1 MIHITE
7 VTTKAQLRQFVNFPI
22 DLYRD
27 VPQYIPGTYSDD
39 LADWDREKNPAFSY
53 CEARCW
59 LASRDDG
66 TLVGRIG
73 AILSRKSNDKWGTH
87 RLRFTQ
93 VDFID
98 DREVSAALFQ
108 TVEDWARQLGC
119 TEIHGPLGFTDMD
132 REGMLVEG
140 FDRTSCFFT
149 YYNHPYYI
157 DHLTA
162 LGYGKDVDWTE
173 NLISVPTDQRVIQ
186 RWEKI
191 AAYVLKRQRLHI
203 HQVRSRLEY
212 PPLIRKVFELVNVA
226 YAPLY
231 GTVELLEADERAR
244 IRGLIINKFRGDVE
258 ILRPGLAMLEEKTQL
273 PVVGVVPYLRVE
285 IEDEDSL
292 SDRLEAKSAVKPL
305 DIAILRLPHVS
316 NFTDFIPLEQ
326 HPLLGVRYVQHTRQ
340 LGAPD
345 LVILPGTKNTM
356 DDLRWLRE
364 SGLEAAVLRLSAA
377 GTPVLGVCGG
387 YQMLGEELCD
397 PAGEESGTPCTLRGL
412 GLLPTTTVFGTEKH
426 LTQTAARA
434 AAAPF
439 AGAALTGYEIHAGR
453 TEVRGSAFCTLADGT
468 PEGCVQGNVFGTYL
482 HGLFDTGELTE
493 KLTAFLCRKKGIDPA
508 GADLIPM
515 EQYRQQQFDLLA
527 DGVRAALDL
536 PAVYAAMGLA
546 GPKGENA

>member
-162 LGYGKDVDWTE
+162 LGYVKDVDWTE

-231 GTVELLEADERAR
+231 GTVELSDDQ
-244 IRGLIINKFRGDVE
+244 IRKYAGKFAP
-258 ILRPGLAMLEEKTQL
+258 L
-273 PVVGVVPYLRVE
+273 
-285 IEDEDSL
+285 
-292 SDRLEAKSAVKPL
+292 VKPEL
-305 DIAILRLPHVS
+305 TCFVMDE
-316 NFTDFIPLEQ
+316 ND
-326 HPLLGVRYVQHTRQ
+326 
-340 LGAPD
+340 D
-345 LVILPGTKNTM
+345 LVAFGVAAPQHRRRPEKARRPPVPHRLGGCAEGLPPQ
-356 DDLRWLRE
+356 RHHR
-364 SGLEAAVLRLSAA
+364 SAA
-377 GTPVLGVCGG
+377 DRRASRPPEKGRQRRHHQQGHARLLQDRREAGGDRPHAGDQREGPDPV
-387 YQMLGEELCD
+387 
-397 PAGEESGTPCTLRGL
+397 AG
-412 GLLPTTTVFGTEKH
+412 LPT
-426 LTQTAARA
+426 
-434 AAAPF
+434 
-439 AGAALTGYEIHAGR
+439 GAA
-453 TEVRGSAFCTLADGT
+453 
-468 PEGCVQGNVFGTYL
+468 
-482 HGLFDTGELTE
+482 
-493 KLTAFLCRKKGIDPA
+493 
-508 GADLIPM
+508 
-515 EQYRQQQFDLLA
+515 
-527 DGVRAALDL
+527 
-536 PAVYAAMGLA
+536 
-546 GPKGENA
+546 

>member
-119 TEIHGPLGFTDMD
+119 TEVHGPLGFTDMD

-203 HQVRSRLEY
+203 DLLLIAVRPDLQKKGVNAVIIS
-212 PPLIRKVFELVNVA
+212 KVMHGCFKIGVKQAETG
-226 YAPLY
+226 P
-231 GTVELLEADERAR
+231 
-244 IRGLIINKFRGDVE
+244 
-258 ILRPGLAMLEEKTQL
+258 MLETNEKVQ
-273 PVVGVVPYLRVE
+273 
-285 IEDEDSL
+285 SQWQ
-292 SDRLEAKSAVKPL
+292 
-305 DIAILRLPHVS
+305 
-316 NFTDFIPLEQ
+316 DFPLEQ
-326 HPLLGVRYVQHTRQ
+326 HKRRRCFVKVLTP
-340 LGAPD
+340 APQ
-345 LVILPGTKNTM
+345 
-356 DDLRWLRE
+356 E
-364 SGLEAAVLRLSAA
+364 S
-377 GTPVLGVCGG
+377 
-387 YQMLGEELCD
+387 
-397 PAGEESGTPCTLRGL
+397 
-412 GLLPTTTVFGTEKH
+412 
-426 LTQTAARA
+426 A
-434 AAAPF
+434 AAATAPV
-439 AGAALTGYEIHAGR
+439 GAAE
-453 TEVRGSAFCTLADGT
+453 
-468 PEGCVQGNVFGTYL
+468 
-482 HGLFDTGELTE
+482 
-493 KLTAFLCRKKGIDPA
+493 
-508 GADLIPM
+508 
-515 EQYRQQQFDLLA
+515 
-527 DGVRAALDL
+527 
-536 PAVYAAMGLA
+536 
-546 GPKGENA
+546 

>member
-162 LGYGKDVDWTE
+162 LGYVKDVDWTE

-231 GTVELLEADERAR
+231 GTVELSDDQ
-244 IRGLIINKFRGDVE
+244 IRKYAGKFAPSSSPSSPASSWMKMT
-258 ILRPGLAMLEEKTQL
+258 IWWPSAWRP
-273 PVVGVVPYLRVE
+273 
-285 IEDEDSL
+285 
-292 SDRLEAKSAVKPL
+292 
-305 DIAILRLPHVS
+305 
-316 NFTDFIPLEQ
+316 
-326 HPLLGVRYVQHTRQ
+326 
-340 LGAPD
+340 
-345 LVILPGTKNTM
+345 
-356 DDLRWLRE
+356 
-364 SGLEAAVLRLSAA
+364 
-377 GTPVLGVCGG
+377 
-387 YQMLGEELCD
+387 
-397 PAGEESGTPCTLRGL
+397 PASP
-412 GLLPTTTVFGTEKH
+412 P
-426 LTQTAARA
+426 
-434 AAAPF
+434 P
-439 AGAALTGYEIHAGR
+439 
-453 TEVRGSAFCTLADGT
+453 
-468 PEGCVQGNVFGTYL
+468 
-482 HGLFDTGELTE
+482 
-493 KLTAFLCRKKGIDPA
+493 
-508 GADLIPM
+508 
-515 EQYRQQQFDLLA
+515 
-527 DGVRAALDL
+527 
-536 PAVYAAMGLA
+536 
-546 GPKGENA
+546 

>member
-162 LGYGKDVDWTE
+162 LGYVKDVDWTE
-173 NLISVPTDQRVIQ
+173 NLISVPTDQRIIQ

-191 AAYVLKRQRLHI
+191 AAYVLKRQHLHI

-212 PPLIRKVFELVNVA
+212 PP
-226 YAPLY
+226 
-231 GTVELLEADERAR
+231 
-244 IRGLIINKFRGDVE
+244 
-258 ILRPGLAMLEEKTQL
+258 
-273 PVVGVVPYLRVE
+273 
-285 IEDEDSL
+285 
-292 SDRLEAKSAVKPL
+292 
-305 DIAILRLPHVS
+305 
-316 NFTDFIPLEQ
+316 
-326 HPLLGVRYVQHTRQ
+326 
-340 LGAPD
+340 
-345 LVILPGTKNTM
+345 
-356 DDLRWLRE
+356 
-364 SGLEAAVLRLSAA
+364 
-377 GTPVLGVCGG
+377 
-387 YQMLGEELCD
+387 
-397 PAGEESGTPCTLRGL
+397 
-412 GLLPTTTVFGTEKH
+412 
-426 LTQTAARA
+426 
-434 AAAPF
+434 
-439 AGAALTGYEIHAGR
+439 
-453 TEVRGSAFCTLADGT
+453 
-468 PEGCVQGNVFGTYL
+468 
-482 HGLFDTGELTE
+482 
-493 KLTAFLCRKKGIDPA
+493 
-508 GADLIPM
+508 
-515 EQYRQQQFDLLA
+515 
-527 DGVRAALDL
+527 
-536 PAVYAAMGLA
+536 
-546 GPKGENA
+546 

>member
-1 MIHITE
+1 MRKTPPSA
-7 VTTKAQLRQFVNFPI
+7 TAR
-22 DLYRD
+22 
-27 VPQYIPGTYSDD
+27 
-39 LADWDREKNPAFSY
+39 
-53 CEARCW
+53 ARCW

-119 TEIHGPLGFTDMD
+119 TEVHGPLGFTDMD

-231 GTVELLEADERAR
+231 GTVELSDDQIRKYAGKFAPLIRPELTCFVMDENDDLVAFGVAAPSIAAALKKHDGRLFPTGWADVLKAFHRNDT
-244 IRGLIINKFRGDVE
+244 IDLLLIAV
-258 ILRPGLAMLEEKTQL
+258 RPDLQKKGVNAVIISKVMHGCFKIGVKQAETGPMLETNEKVQ
-273 PVVGVVPYLRVE
+273 
-285 IEDEDSL
+285 SQWQ
-292 SDRLEAKSAVKPL
+292 
-305 DIAILRLPHVS
+305 
-316 NFTDFIPLEQ
+316 DFPLEQ
-326 HPLLGVRYVQHTRQ
+326 HKRRRCFVKVLTP
-340 LGAPD
+340 APQ
-345 LVILPGTKNTM
+345 
-356 DDLRWLRE
+356 E
-364 SGLEAAVLRLSAA
+364 S
-377 GTPVLGVCGG
+377 
-387 YQMLGEELCD
+387 
-397 PAGEESGTPCTLRGL
+397 
-412 GLLPTTTVFGTEKH
+412 
-426 LTQTAARA
+426 A
-434 AAAPF
+434 AAATAPV
-439 AGAALTGYEIHAGR
+439 GAAE
-453 TEVRGSAFCTLADGT
+453 
-468 PEGCVQGNVFGTYL
+468 
-482 HGLFDTGELTE
+482 
-493 KLTAFLCRKKGIDPA
+493 
-508 GADLIPM
+508 
-515 EQYRQQQFDLLA
+515 
-527 DGVRAALDL
+527 
-536 PAVYAAMGLA
+536 
-546 GPKGENA
+546 

>member
-162 LGYGKDVDWTE
+162 LGYVKDVDWTE
-173 NLISVPTDQRVIQ
+173 NLISVPTDQRIIQ

-191 AAYVLKRQRLHI
+191 AAYVLKRQHLHI

-231 GTVELLEADERAR
+231 GTVELSDDQIRKYAGKFAPLVKPELTCFVMDENDDLVAFGVLPACIGAGLYKASMIFDPPQDPCLVARVPYPVYVGIFVIYVLAALIRLAYFNVQAEAGCAA
-244 IRGLIINKFRGDVE
+244 G
-258 ILRPGLAMLEEKTQL
+258 EKVQKVYYGL
-273 PVVGVVPYLRVE
+273 PVTSSALIFPTFLLLRHL
-285 IEDEDSL
+285 IC
-292 SDRLEAKSAVKPL
+292 A
-305 DIAILRLPHVS
+305 DIAIGYYAVMLLTALAFVCKFRMRKPTLRTVLIMVG
-316 NFTDFIPLEQ
+316 I
-326 HPLLGVRYVQHTRQ
+326 G
-340 LGAPD
+340 
-345 LVILPGTKNTM
+345 
-356 DDLRWLRE
+356 
-364 SGLEAAVLRLSAA
+364 GLEF
-377 GTPVLGVCGG
+377 
-387 YQMLGEELCD
+387 
-397 PAGEESGTPCTLRGL
+397 
-412 GLLPTTTVFGTEKH
+412 LLILLVKYNGF
-426 LTQTAARA
+426 RA
-434 AAAPF
+434 F
-439 AGAALTGYEIHAGR
+439 
-453 TEVRGSAFCTLADGT
+453 
-468 PEGCVQGNVFGTYL
+468 
-482 HGLFDTGELTE
+482 
-493 KLTAFLCRKKGIDPA
+493 
-508 GADLIPM
+508 
-515 EQYRQQQFDLLA
+515 
-527 DGVRAALDL
+527 
-536 PAVYAAMGLA
+536 
-546 GPKGENA
+546 

>member
-1 MIHITE
+1 MRKSTQGLHFAGKGSKLIVYVLRITQEERTMIHITE

-98 DREVSAALFQ
+98 DPEVSAALFQ

-162 LGYGKDVDWTE
+162 LGYVKDVDWTE

-191 AAYVLKRQRLHI
+191 AAYVLKRQHLHI

-231 GTVELLEADERAR
+231 GTVELSDDQIRKYAGKFAPLIKPELTCFVMDENDDLVAFGVAAPSIAAAMKKHDGRLFPTGWVDVLKAFHR
-244 IRGLIINKFRGDVE
+244 NDTIDLLLIAV
-258 ILRPGLAMLEEKTQL
+258 RPDLQKKGVNAVIISKVMHGCFKIGVKQAETGPMLETNEKVQTQWQ
-273 PVVGVVPYLRVE
+273 
-285 IEDEDSL
+285 
-292 SDRLEAKSAVKPL
+292 
-305 DIAILRLPHVS
+305 
-316 NFTDFIPLEQ
+316 DFPLEQ
-326 HPLLGVRYVQHTRQ
+326 HKRRRCFVKVLTP
-340 LGAPD
+340 APQ
-345 LVILPGTKNTM
+345 
-356 DDLRWLRE
+356 E
-364 SGLEAAVLRLSAA
+364 S
-377 GTPVLGVCGG
+377 
-387 YQMLGEELCD
+387 
-397 PAGEESGTPCTLRGL
+397 
-412 GLLPTTTVFGTEKH
+412 
-426 LTQTAARA
+426 A
-434 AAAPF
+434 AAATAPV
-439 AGAALTGYEIHAGR
+439 GAAE
-453 TEVRGSAFCTLADGT
+453 
-468 PEGCVQGNVFGTYL
+468 
-482 HGLFDTGELTE
+482 
-493 KLTAFLCRKKGIDPA
+493 
-508 GADLIPM
+508 
-515 EQYRQQQFDLLA
+515 
-527 DGVRAALDL
+527 
-536 PAVYAAMGLA
+536 
-546 GPKGENA
+546 